1 MTSPALGEAGG
12 SVRLLLTKHHPV
24 PTPALSRSPGQWKT
38 LSKDAV
44 PSQNLPKL
52 NPDGTVMVIRKS
64 RTVKYREGKK
74 DDIHGEKTDKWPM
87 NLGPHS
93 VLQTTTDPHM
103 VCDPQDNNLSYRYP
117 TLNTMNLSPQITNP
131 HPSMKP
137 KKQDA
142 FMQTDPVQSEDD
154 DSQPNNSYS
163 EVSEKY
169 PEIDY
174 QNYQKEQA
182 YDKKYEAK
190 DYTNK
195 PDDYIP
201 QTNEEY
207 NKEAEKYALERK
219 SLNGYEKP
227 VDFPKQVDGYPKL
240 DAYPSFEKPFRP
252 DYGFQNYQDSVEIL
266 RNQQHNLQMLQE
278 QHRINENQNFFNESH
293 IKQEIDINVDDDKF
307 AYERSKEQLDADM
320 YTSRRLEQQR
330 AILEQIQHQVK
341 QEPDT
346 PNGKQADGSPD
357 GKQQRAILEQIQH
370 QVKQEPDTPNGCE
383 NVMQPQ
389 GSPYYPTNNH
399 NNVTGMSHPLI

>member
-1 MTSPALGEAGG
+1 MIQPYIYKIS
-12 SVRLLLTKHHPV
+12 
-24 PTPALSRSPGQWKT
+24 QWKT

-74 DDIHGEKTDKWPM
+74 EDIHGDKTDKWSL
-87 NLGPHS
+87 NLAQHTHS
-93 VLQTTTDPHM
+93 ALTANDTHM
-103 VCDPQDNNLSYRYP
+103 ACDPQDNSLAYRYP
-117 TLNTMNLSPQITNP
+117 AINSMSLSPQIPN
-131 HPSMKP
+131 HLGMKP

-163 EVSEKY
+163 EVSDKY
-169 PEIDY
+169 PENLEY
-174 QNYQKEQA
+174 SSYQKEPE

-195 PDDYIP
+195 PDDYLP

-227 VDFPKQVDGYPKL
+227 LLENFPKPVENYQKVNDIYSNFDK
-240 DAYPSFEKPFRP
+240 SFRP
-252 DYGFQNYQDSVEIL
+252 DYAFQSYPDSVELL

-278 QHRINENQNFFNESH
+278 QHRITENQNFFNENH
-293 IKQEIDINVDDDKF
+293 IKQEIDINVEDDKF
-307 AYERSKEQLDADM
+307 ISYERNKEQLDADM
-320 YTSRRLEQQR
+320 YNSRRLIEQQR
-330 AILEQIQHQVK
+330 LLEQIQHQVK

-346 PNGKQADGSPD
+346 PSG
-357 GKQQRAILEQIQH
+357 EF
-370 QVKQEPDTPNGCE
+370 
-383 NVMQPQ
+383 
-389 GSPYYPTNNH
+389 
-399 NNVTGMSHPLI
+399 